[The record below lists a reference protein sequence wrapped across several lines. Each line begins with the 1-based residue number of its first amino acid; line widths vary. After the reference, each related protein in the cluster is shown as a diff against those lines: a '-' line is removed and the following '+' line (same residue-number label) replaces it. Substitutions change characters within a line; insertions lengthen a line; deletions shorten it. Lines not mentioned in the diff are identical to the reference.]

1 LIIFRQQSKQ
11 EKSTKPWLMVS
22 TLRKVAQAIHTL
34 NEQVGR
40 AAAWLTTLL
49 MLLVCFDVVVRY
61 LFNETQAW
69 IMELEWHL
77 FGLIFLL
84 GAGYAFRHDR
94 HVRVDLFYAKFSA
107 KDKALVNLIGG
118 LIFLI
123 PWTAILI
130 YVSFEYAT
138 IAYKIGEGSP
148 DPGGLPARYII
159 KYAITAGMVL
169 LFLQGLAS
177 IIDNWLIFKGK
188 APSHS
193 STSETE

>member
-1 LIIFRQQSKQ
+1 
-11 EKSTKPWLMVS
+11 
-22 TLRKVAQAIHTL
+22 
-34 NEQVGR
+34 
-40 AAAWLTTLL
+40 
-49 MLLVCFDVVVRY
+49 
-61 LFNETQAW
+61 
-69 IMELEWHL
+69 MELEWHL

-107 KDKALVNLIGG
+107 KDKALVNLFGG
-118 LIFLI
+118 LILLI

-138 IAYKIGEGSP
+138 IAIGEGSP

-159 KYAITAGMVL
+159 KFAITAGMVL

-177 IIDNWLIFKGK
+177 IKGK
-188 APSHS
+188 APSQS

>member
-1 LIIFRQQSKQ
+1 MLA
-11 EKSTKPWLMVS
+11 
-22 TLRKVAQAIHTL
+22 TLRKVAYFIHGL
-34 NEQVGR
+34 NEHIGR

-69 IMELEWHL
+69 IMELEWHI

-94 HVRVDLFYAKFSA
+94 HVRVDLFYAKFSP

-118 LIFLI
+118 VLFLI
-123 PWTAILI
+123 PWTAVLI

-138 IAYKIGEGSP
+138 IAYLIGEGSP

-159 KYAITAGMVL
+159 KYAITAGMGL

-177 IIDNWLIFKGK
+177 IIDSLLVLNGEQPA
-188 APSHS
+188 APA
-193 STSETE
+193 TPENE

>member
-1 LIIFRQQSKQ
+1 
-11 EKSTKPWLMVS
+11 MVS
-22 TLRKVAQAIHTL
+22 TLRKVAQAIHAL
-34 NEQVGR
+34 NEHVGR

-94 HVRVDLFYAKFSA
+94 HVRVDLFYAKFSP

-118 LIFLI
+118 ILFLI
-123 PWTAILI
+123 PWTAVLI

-159 KYAITAGMVL
+159 KYAITFGMTL

-177 IIDNWLIFKGK
+177 IIDSWLVIKGQ
-188 APSHS
+188 APS
-193 STSETE
+193 TSGNPENQ